1 MRHLLRLSLAS
12 MAAVLATAWLPN
24 AAHAQEASQASEPAA
39 TFAPSLADATWMKR
53 YAPLDEDTL
62 SRQRGRAPGYVTVST
77 ASQMAAGGNASVTL
91 WDEIT
96 PPTPLPIPVDA
107 QRAVQGNSASYTRK

>member
-1 MRHLLRLSLAS
+1 MT
-12 MAAVLATAWLPN
+12 AALATAWLPS
-24 AAHAQEASQASEPAA
+24 AALAQEAPQASESIA
-39 TFAPSLADATWMKR
+39 TFASPLADAPWMKP

-62 SRQRGRAPGYVTVST
+62 GRQRGRAPGYVTVST
-77 ASQMAAGGNASVTL
+77 ASQMAAGSNASVTL

-96 PPTPLPIPVDA
+96 PPAPLPIPVDT